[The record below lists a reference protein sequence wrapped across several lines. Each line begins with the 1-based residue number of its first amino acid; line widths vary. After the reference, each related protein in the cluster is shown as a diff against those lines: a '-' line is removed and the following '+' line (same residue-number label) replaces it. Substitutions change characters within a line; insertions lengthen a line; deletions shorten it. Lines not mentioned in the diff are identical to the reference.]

1 MKPRKIA
8 RLRAMIN
15 EPSYPLRRL
24 ETLQDQFAA
33 FAWSWAIGKD
43 VEVTGKGMERA
54 SRKIDRMREWI
65 DEMMKEE
72 ERERIHK
79 RYSHEV
85 GNSRQEKCK

>member
-8 RLRAMIN
+8 RLRAMID

-24 ETLQDQFAA
+24 ERLQDQFAA

-43 VEVTGKGMERA
+43 IAVTGKGMERT
-54 SRKIDRMREWI
+54 SRKIDRMRKWV
-65 DEMMKEE
+65 DELIKEK

-79 RYSHEV
+79 KYLKER
-85 GNSRQEKCK
+85 

>member
-1 MKPRKIA
+1 
-8 RLRAMIN
+8 MID

-33 FAWSWAIGKD
+33 YAWSWAIGKD

-54 SRKIDRMREWI
+54 SRKIDRMRAMI
-65 DEMMKEE
+65 DEMKKEE

-79 RYSHEV
+79 KYLKEKNLS
-85 GNSRQEKCK
+85 SKQEL

>member
-1 MKPRKIA
+1 MKPRKIS
-8 RLRAMIN
+8 RLRRLIN

-33 FAWSWAIGKD
+33 YAWSWAIGKD
-43 VEVTGKGMERA
+43 VDVTGKGMERT

-65 DEMMKEE
+65 DEMKKEE

-79 RYSHEV
+79 KYLRE
-85 GNSRQEKCK
+85 R